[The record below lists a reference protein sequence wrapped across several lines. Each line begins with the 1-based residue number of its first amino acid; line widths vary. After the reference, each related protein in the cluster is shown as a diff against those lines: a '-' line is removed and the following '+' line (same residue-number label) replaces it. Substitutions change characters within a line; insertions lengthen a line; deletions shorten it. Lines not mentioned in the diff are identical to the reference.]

1 MMSDQPKPCFPN
13 CEFFRCTQRSI
24 LFKGQVA
31 WCNFADDECE
41 ISKCKY
47 SQCVRSRLMP
57 SGICGFTVTT
67 KNSEIEPAEIAKP
80 IKVPAKLIQKIKERE
95 IF

>member
-1 MMSDQPKPCFPN
+1 
-13 CEFFRCTQRSI
+13 
-24 LFKGQVA
+24 
-31 WCNFADDECE
+31 
-41 ISKCKY
+41 
-47 SQCVRSRLMP
+47 MP